1 MRDILF
7 TLLMGYGMFQAFRQP
22 WIGALLWV
30 GIGLMNPHR
39 FTYGFAFDVPWS
51 MLVAGVTL
59 LGLLV
64 TKDRASPF
72 RQSWAPAL
80 ILAFTVWVTISWLNG
95 RFVAEEMPMWSR
107 ALKTFAMLLV
117 CMALLFKRRHIMLL
131 VWTVALSIA
140 PLGAKGGLFTIL
152 TGGSYRVYGPPD
164 SWVADNN
171 AFAVALI
178 VVIPLMRFL
187 QMQLDKAWQ
196 KQVMGAAALLCTA
209 AALGSQSRGALL
221 AISAMALL
229 LWWRGRNRLKG
240 GVVIL
245 AVAVALV
252 SFMPDSWFERMNTI
266 KTYEEDGSA
275 QGRLSAW
282 KVAIGLANDYF
293 TGVGFSTGLSE
304 YFYKYAN
311 VQHGGVVAHSIY
323 FEVLGQ
329 HGYVGLAIFLAIGI
343 SAWRAAAQV
352 RKKAA
357 KIPEAQWCVQLAGM
371 CQVSLLGYA
380 VGGAFLTL
388 AFYDLPYYVLAI
400 AVLTRQWVERRG
412 WETDDLPMWRWPRG
426 GMQSASP
433 AAVARGNGHVA

>member
-1 MRDILF
+1 VRDLLF
-7 TLLMGYGMFQAFRQP
+7 TLLMGYGLFHALRKP

-39 FTYGFAFDVPWS
+39 FTYGFAFDLPWS

-59 LGLLV
+59 LGLMM
-64 TKDRASPF
+64 TRDKASPF
-72 RQSWAPAL
+72 RVSWAPGL
-80 ILAFTVWVTISWLNG
+80 IMLFTAWVTISWLNG
-95 RFVAEEMPMWSR
+95 RFVSDEMPMWSR
-107 ALKTFAMLLV
+107 VFKTFMMLLV
-117 CMALLFKRRHIMLL
+117 CMSLLYKREHIQLL
-131 VWTVALSIA
+131 VWVVALSLA

-178 VVIPLMRFL
+178 TTIPLMRFL
-187 QMQLDKAWQ
+187 QTQLDKPWQ
-196 KQVMGAAALLCTA
+196 RRAMGAAALLCAA
-209 AALGSQSRGALL
+209 AALGSQSRGGLL
-221 AISAMALL
+221 AITAMTLL
-229 LWWRGRNRLKG
+229 MWWRGRNRLTG
-240 GVVIL
+240 GLVI
-245 AVAVALV
+245 VAAAIALI

-266 KTYEEDGSA
+266 KTYESDGSA

-282 KVAIGLANDYF
+282 KVAIGLANDHL

-311 VQHGGVVAHSIY
+311 VEHGGVVAHSIY

-329 HGYVGLAIFLAIGI
+329 HGYIGLLIFLSVGI

-352 RKKAA
+352 RKLAE
-357 KIPEAQWCVQLAGM
+357 KIPEAQWCFQLAGM

-388 AFYDLPYYVLAI
+388 AFYDLPYYVLALV
-400 AVLTRQWVERRG
+400 VLTRQWVARRG
-412 WETDDLPMWRWPRG
+412 WESDELPVWRWPRPG
-426 GMQSASP
+426 WG
-433 AAVARGNGHVA
+433 AAPQVARGEKHVA